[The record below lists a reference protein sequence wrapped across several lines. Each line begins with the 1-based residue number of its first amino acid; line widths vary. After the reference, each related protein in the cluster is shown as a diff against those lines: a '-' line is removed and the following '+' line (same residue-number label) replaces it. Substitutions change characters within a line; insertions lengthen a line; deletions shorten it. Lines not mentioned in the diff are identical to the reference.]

1 MSAYA
6 QWQEANG
13 RFLSNA
19 LADLRARLE
28 HLARDADAGN
38 AAAAPP
44 MQVEARGRL
53 SWLRRWFAARPA
65 PAPTVRALLPDGKTR
80 DDAMEHAPEPARPGA
95 APIAESSDP
104 PALTTLQRILGL
116 SDFERDTLLLCASM
130 EFDTRIA
137 ALCARA
143 QRDPSRPFPTFALA
157 MTLFDEPTWD
167 ALSPERPLRYW
178 RLVEI
183 NQPGAQ
189 PLIGS
194 ALKADERIVSYLK
207 GANYLDDRLAPFL
220 HRIGASTSELPPSQQ
235 RLVARTCERFQS
247 GGTTGLPLVQLFGSD
262 AASKL
267 QIAARTATTL
277 GLNLYRLDAESI
289 PAPLADQE
297 TFLRLWQRETALL
310 HLALYVDADEIDRIS
325 AQGSQLQR
333 LLARLDGVCFV
344 ALREPWPAAAGRT
357 MSIDVAKPTPSE
369 QKAAWRDA
377 LGADAA
383 ESAQRPAMHFSFD
396 AATIR
401 GIAGEALA
409 AARGDRGGLAD
420 ALWRHSV
427 ARARPTLDQ
436 LAQRIDV
443 KAHWDDL
450 KLAPAEKSMLR
461 RIVDQVEHRDVVY
474 DDWGFRERMNR
485 GLGVSVL
492 FAGASGTGKT
502 MAAEVI
508 ASELDLPLYRVD
520 LSTVVN
526 KYIGETEKNLRRL
539 FDAAEDGGGIL
550 CCDECE
556 SLFLARGGKANEETM
571 RHENRQTD
579 YLLQRLESFRGLAI
593 LTTNMKSAID
603 SAFLRRLRF
612 VVNFPYPGTSERMAI
627 WRDVFPSG
635 VRTEALDFAR
645 LARFNLAGGS
655 ILNIALGAAFLAA
668 GAGTPVTMPLVL
680 EAVRSELHKLERP
693 VNEAD
698 FRWLESVP
706 GGAA

>member
-1 MSAYA
+1 MSSFA

-13 RFLSNA
+13 RFLSGA

-28 HLARDADAGN
+28 LLARDADAESK
-38 AAAAPP
+38 AAPAP
-44 MQVEARGRL
+44 AQVEGPRET
-53 SWLRRWFAARPA
+53 SWLRRLLGAKPRATPST
-65 PAPTVRALLPDGKTR
+65 PIVRALLADAQTR
-80 DDAMEHAPEPARPGA
+80 EQPARDAVAPGA
-95 APIAESSDP
+95 APVAENDNP
-104 PALTTLQRILGL
+104 PALMLLQKILGL
-116 SDFERDTLLLCASM
+116 SDFERNVLLLCAAM
-130 EFDTRIA
+130 EFDTRIG

-143 QRDPSRPFPTFALA
+143 QREPARAFPTFALA
-157 MTLFDEPTWD
+157 MTLFEDPAWD

-183 NQPGAQ
+183 IQPGAQ

-220 HRIGASTSELPPSQQ
+220 RRGGAIAAELPPSQQ
-235 RLVARTCERFQS
+235 QLVAAICARLRS
-247 GGTTGLPLVQLFGSD
+247 ADAAGIPLVQLFGSD
-262 AASKL
+262 GASKL
-267 QIAARTATTL
+267 QIASHAAAEL
-277 GLNLYRLDAESI
+277 GLDLYRLDAESI
-289 PAPLADQE
+289 PASLADQE

-310 HLALYVDADEIDRIS
+310 RLALYVDADEVDRIS
-325 AQGSQLQR
+325 AQGSQAQR
-333 LLARLDGVCFV
+333 LLARLDGVCFL
-344 ALREPWPAAAGRT
+344 ALREPWPGAARAT
-357 MSIDVAKPTPSE
+357 LSIDVAKPTPAE

-377 LGADAA
+377 LGAEAA
-383 ESAQRPAMHFSFD
+383 EHAQRPATHFSFD
-396 AATIR
+396 VATVR
-401 GIAGEALA
+401 GIADEALA
-409 AARGDRGGLAD
+409 AAKSGGGSLAE
-420 ALWRHSV
+420 ALWRLSV
-427 ARARPTLDQ
+427 AHARPTLDQ

-443 KAHWDDL
+443 KARWDDL
-450 KLAPAEKSMLR
+450 KLPAAEKSTLR
-461 RIVDQVEHRDVVY
+461 QIVDQVEHRDVVY
-474 DDWGFRERMNR
+474 DDWGFRARMNR

-508 ASELDLPLYRVD
+508 ASELDLPLYHVD

-556 SLFLARGGKANEETM
+556 SLFLARGAKANEEIA

-612 VVNFPYPGTSERMAI
+612 VVNFPYPGAVERAAI
-627 WRDVFPSG
+627 WRDVFPPG
-635 VRTEALDFAR
+635 VHTDALDLAR
-645 LARFNLAGGS
+645 LARFNLSGGS
-655 ILNIALGAAFLAA
+655 ILNVALGAAFLAA
-668 GAGTPVTMPLVL
+668 GAGAPVTMPLVL
-680 EAVRSELHKLERP
+680 EAVRGEMRKLERP
-693 VNEAD
+693 INEAD
-698 FRWLESVP
+698 FRWLESVAGNP
-706 GGAA
+706 